1 MNGGMQGLD
10 PADCRDLVKVL
21 KNSAHQL
28 NQAGTLL
35 SHAVARTGWDGPD
48 SQRFRAQWPANRKR
62 LSTTARDLEDA
73 ATQLLREIAEQER
86 ASSVDSGGFWENIV
100 EAGQDLWDDVTE
112 GVGNVVD
119 GIGDAIDG
127 AVDTVRDGLGWLA
140 DQIDVEAIIKAST
153 SGAGHLSHFGSA
165 FGDWLNGNP
174 PSVSGLVA
182 STALVLGSSFSTGVS
197 VLSGGHLNL
206 NLFEDG
212 QPEVG
217 EPIPVGPGNPRNELV
232 LPSSAANIFQ
242 STIDAYEAA
251 TVDGTTDG
259 DVRIVRV
266 EQPDGSFAFIVNIPG
281 TEQWGPNGSG
291 QGRDLTSNLML
302 VAGQST
308 SAQRAV
314 VLAMEQAGIPP
325 GAPVMLTGHSQGGM
339 LAAALASDP
348 AFMADYNVT
357 NIMTV
362 GSPIDGTGIDP
373 RVNVLEVRH
382 GGDLVPKLDL
392 GGLNVYGQFP
402 GQPSN
407 VSTVVMDDPA
417 TNWAQTAEF
426 ALKGAAGGGAL
437 WGVPGAVAGTVGGA
451 AVSDV
456 ITNHDYNN
464 YQQAM
469 QDTGRYPEIADYEN
483 DPSMNP
489 FISDDPSMVRAVD
502 VPTGRTS

>member
-62 LSTTARDLEDA
+62 LNTTARDLEDA

-86 ASSVDSGGFWENIV
+86 ASAVDSGGFWENIS
-100 EAGQDLWDDVTE
+100 EAGQDLWDGVTE

-153 SGAGHLSHFGSA
+153 TGAGHLSHFGSV
-165 FGDWLNGNP
+165 FDDWLNGNP

-212 QPEVG
+212 QPYAG
-217 EPIPVGPGNPRNELV
+217 EPREVTNSSPQQLQ
-232 LPSSAANIFQ
+232 LPDSISSIFGGVE
-242 STIDAYEAA
+242 DAYSVAGTPGA
-251 TVDGTTDG
+251 PDGA
-259 DVRIVRV
+259 VRIVSV
-266 EQPDGSFAFIVNIPG
+266 TQADGSVAYIVNIPG
-281 TEQWGPNGSG
+281 TETWGINGSG
-291 QGRDLTSNLML
+291 QGRDLTSNLM
-302 VAGQST
+302 VMAGQSS
-308 SAQRAV
+308 SAQRAIE
-314 VLAMEQAGIPP
+314 LAMEQAGIPP
-325 GAPVMLTGHSQGGM
+325 GAPVLLAGHSQGGM

-348 AFMADYNVT
+348 AFMDKYNVT
-357 NIMTV
+357 NVVTV
-362 GSPIDGTGIDP
+362 GSPVDGVNIDP
-373 RVNVLEVRH
+373 RVQVLEAQH
-382 GGDLVPKLDL
+382 QGDLVPTLDL
-392 GGLNVYGQFP
+392 GGLDANLSMPGTPPNV
-402 GQPSN
+402 
-407 VSTVVMDDPA
+407 TVVTMDDPPRDAVGNILRYAPSPIGNLVQDVRDIQNNHA
-417 TNWAQTAEF
+417 TNHY
-426 ALKGAAGGGAL
+426 
-437 WGVPGAVAGTVGGA
+437 
-451 AVSDV
+451 
-456 ITNHDYNN
+456 TNDLAN
-464 YQQAM
+464 
-469 QDTGRYPEIADYEN
+469 TSKYPDIGSYER
-483 DPSMNP
+483 DPSMDVFLSN
-489 FISDDPSMVRAVD
+489 DPNMVTAVD
-502 VPTGRTS
+502 VPVGRR